1 MVPHDK
7 VAAMRRLAAHSR
19 LQGIAE
25 GVFTEHTDRDRAV
38 RPFKSVTRPLGEL
51 RQPPE
56 KNRLQLKLLGD
67 LGGSGRGK
75 SDRAGEHQKRYDER
89 AEKSPVYPPLTKRV

>member
-7 VAAMRRLAAHSR
+7 VAAMRRLAAHGR

-25 GVFTEHTDRDRAV
+25 GVFTEHTDSDRAV

-51 RQPPE
+51 RQAPE
-56 KNRLQLKLLGD
+56 KNRLQLKLLGN
-67 LGGSGRGK
+67 LRRSGRGK
-75 SDRAGEHQKRYDER
+75 SDRAGKHEKHRGER
-89 AEKSPVYPPLTKRV
+89 TEKSPFYSPLTKRE